1 MGRDRASA
9 LNFAVNLKT
18 KTDMQ
23 QLIAQQPGGYLAILT
38 ILLVLILLSAWKAPR
53 WVRPIGSIALG
64 FCTFFFFYSKLAA
77 CSDIYK
83 AGDISPYI
91 LAGGLKLMNFSVIYG
106 LFIYLVSHIISF
118 IQKPSH

>member
-1 MGRDRASA
+1 M
-9 LNFAVNLKT
+9 L
-18 KTDMQ
+18 Q
-23 QLIAQQPGGYLAILT
+23 
-38 ILLVLILLSAWKAPR
+38 
-53 WVRPIGSIALG
+53 
-64 FCTFFFFYSKLAA
+64 SKLAA

-83 AGDISPYI
+83 AGDVSPNI